1 MSIETHI
8 SGLIVYTRPQAL
20 AAVRNAIERMGD
32 CELVAEDAGGKLV
45 LVLETRNTHLITDT
59 IERLQSLDGV
69 INTVMAY
76 HHYEDEQNL
85 NEEMPDEAYAS

>member
-1 MSIETHI
+1 MSGETHI

-20 AAVRNAIERMGD
+20 AAVRQAVEHMTE
-32 CELVAEDAGGKLV
+32 CEFVAEDAGGKLV
-45 LVLETRNTHLITDT
+45 FVLETRDTHLITDT
-59 IERLQSLDGV
+59 IEQIRSLDGV